1 MTIARTLAA
10 TVVTLGLFSC
20 DMFKTVDETPPDV
33 AMKKI
38 VTECV
43 KAANAKNVGAMI
55 PYVADNFVGP
65 NGLGKAQLQQV
76 LSGEVMRNPDIAMF
90 FIPKMEVKP
99 TGKQSAT
106 VTATVVISRR
116 KAAKLEDVPRGD
128 IAAIYRVDAN
138 AERQGEEGWRFL
150 NAKYDTAEG
159 W

>member
-1 MTIARTLAA
+1 
-10 TVVTLGLFSC
+10 
-20 DMFKTVDETPPDV
+20 MFKTVDETPPDV

-43 KAANAKNVGAMI
+43 KAANSKNVGAMI
-55 PYVADNFVGP
+55 PYVADNFAGP
-65 NGLGKAQLQQV
+65 NGIDKAKLQQV
-76 LSGEVMRNPDIAMF
+76 LQGEVLRNPDIAMF

-99 TGKQSAT
+99 TGKESAT
-106 VTATVVISRR
+106 VTATVVIARR

-138 AERQGEEGWRFL
+138 AERQGDTGWRFV